1 MLVQLPTT
9 TAKHG
14 PRGGFVDLRTM
25 LTLTGS
31 RLLHSRHPQQ
41 VNYVAKLTSLHNAVK
56 CLPGKEQA
64 QANRLGDSYS
74 KRESLTLLAGATKS
88 FDSPFL
94 AIRDA
99 VQSLYTSPLSNRSR
113 QALALKKEIRGCSF
127 FIDNVGMVSVIH
139 F

>member
-1 MLVQLPTT
+1 M
-9 TAKHG
+9 
-14 PRGGFVDLRTM
+14 
-25 LTLTGS
+25 
-31 RLLHSRHPQQ
+31 
-41 VNYVAKLTSLHNAVK
+41 
-56 CLPGKEQA
+56 
-64 QANRLGDSYS
+64 GDSYS

-139 F
+139 YISEKLVVNSMLHQMRNAF